1 MCCGSRRSAWRS
13 ASASA
18 RAAPQSVAG
27 GAPGAVQDRAAAIA
41 PDPARRSFREVM
53 LRYMQPAPIR
63 VWGPVT
69 GRPYDFSAA
78 RPVQAV
84 EARDAAALTRT
95 HAFRRAEG

>member
-13 ASASA
+13 ASASV
-18 RAAPQSVAG
+18 RAAPPSVASSLAG
-27 GAPGAVQDRAAAIA
+27 TMRSGATPPASI
-41 PDPARRSFREVM
+41 PARRSFREVM
-53 LRYMQPAPIR
+53 LRYMQAAPIR

-69 GRPYDFSAA
+69 GHPYDFSAA
-78 RPVQAV
+78 QPVQAV